1 MLSKEPEANDNQ
13 QRSPSQKTL
22 KQMTITNYRKQL
34 SVKKSQLLQSVED
47 QIEVEQKLQ
56 EVMEKTI
63 AEKAAV
69 AAEKEKK

>member
-1 MLSKEPEANDNQ
+1 
-13 QRSPSQKTL
+13 
-22 KQMTITNYRKQL
+22 MTITNYRKQL